1 MNKGCLTP
9 LTHSQTHSS
18 REERGGRQLPG
29 RGQESYFPVGAR
41 FTYAR
46 RKISRDPLCS
56 KVPVVE
62 VAVLC
67 VPLRPMKGHPNS
79 NNRHERTLGGADST
93 TLILGMVS
101 QVFVQI
107 LHYKNWGGGHA
118 VWPVGPLFTD

>member
-18 REERGGRQLPG
+18 REERGGRRLPG

-46 RKISRDPLCS
+46 WKISRDPLCS

-67 VPLRPMKGHPNS
+67 VPLRPMKGGRSMLCTYTHTPTVTTDTRELGEVLVLQLDFRDGITGVCPNC
-79 NNRHERTLGGADST
+79 TL
-93 TLILGMVS
+93 
-101 QVFVQI
+101 
-107 LHYKNWGGGHA
+107 
-118 VWPVGPLFTD
+118 